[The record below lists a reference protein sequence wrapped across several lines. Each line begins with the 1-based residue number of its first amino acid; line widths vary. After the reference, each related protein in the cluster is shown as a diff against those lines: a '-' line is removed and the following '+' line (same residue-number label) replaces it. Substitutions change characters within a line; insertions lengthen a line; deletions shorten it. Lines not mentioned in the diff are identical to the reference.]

1 MTTIDTTRRY
11 ARTLREAFPMDDN
24 ASALGIAGPV
34 VIRLR
39 TPWPVR
45 VLRAIR
51 AWVKRGTR

>member
-45 VLRAIR
+45 VLRFTLAYL
-51 AWVKRGTR
+51 RGRK